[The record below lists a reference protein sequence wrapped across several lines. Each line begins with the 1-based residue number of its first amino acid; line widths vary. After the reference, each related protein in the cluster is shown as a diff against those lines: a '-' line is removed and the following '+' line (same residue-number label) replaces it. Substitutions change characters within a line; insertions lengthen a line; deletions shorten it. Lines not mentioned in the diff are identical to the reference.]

1 MVFLVFTPLMLAQ
14 VIGADVV
21 KLHTVLGLARLT
33 LQIKSMG
40 VTGSICGCHTGESSS
55 VRLTLRASLAR
66 SGSAVPSHTPSTT
79 PKY

>member
-1 MVFLVFTPLMLAQ
+1 MYFENLDLVMVFLIFTPLVFAQ

-40 VTGSICGCHTGESSS
+40 VT
-55 VRLTLRASLAR
+55 
-66 SGSAVPSHTPSTT
+66 
-79 PKY
+79 